1 MVDSNMILSALHDDH
16 QIGNFGDYENKNK
29 QDLIIIKELKN
40 ISIIQIAKFKS
51 SNIKTDTIKIDG
63 LNFPQIYPTVSFNN
77 DTRILWTGPDIC
89 IVVSSDKDIKDKIS
103 QAVNEED
110 FATTDLSHSR
120 AVIEI
125 SGKRTIDVLKKGTPL
140 NLNSLEFE
148 KNNCANSSYNGIS
161 FMIDFT
167 NDEKPT
173 FRLFCLRSFG
183 GSFYHS
189 ITDAALEYGY
199 VGE

>member
-1 MVDSNMILSALHDDH
+1 MVDSNITLSALHDYH
-16 QIGNFGDYENKNK
+16 QIGIFGDYENKDK
-29 QDLIIIKELKN
+29 QDLVRIKELKN
-40 ISIIQIAKFKS
+40 LSIIQIAKFKS

-63 LNFPQIYPTVSFNN
+63 LHFPQTYPTVSFNN

-89 IVVSSDKDIKDKIS
+89 MVVSTDKNIKEKIS
-103 QAVNEED
+103 QAVKEED

-125 SGKRTIDVLKKGTPL
+125 SGKSSINILKKGTPL
-140 NLNSLEFE
+140 NLNSSEFK

-161 FMIDFT
+161 FMVDFT
-167 NDEKPT
+167 DDENHT

-199 VGE
+199 VGV

>member
-1 MVDSNMILSALHDDH
+1 MTNTNIALSALHDDH
-16 QIGNFGDYENKNK
+16 QIGNFGDYQNKEK
-29 QDLIIIKELKN
+29 QDLVKIKELKN
-40 ISIIQIAKFKS
+40 LSIIQIAKFKS
-51 SNIKTDTIKIDG
+51 SSIKTNSIQING
-63 LNFPQIYPTVSFNN
+63 LAFPQSYPTVSFNSE
-77 DTRILWTGPDIC
+77 TRILWTGPDIC
-89 IVVSSDKDIKDKIS
+89 IVVSSDKNIKEKIL
-103 QAVNEED
+103 QVVKEED

-120 AVIEI
+120 AVMEI
-125 SGKRTIDVLKKGTPL
+125 SGKRSIDILKKGTPL
-140 NLNSLEFE
+140 NLNSSEFK

-161 FMIDFT
+161 FMVDFT
-167 NDEKPT
+167 DDKNIT